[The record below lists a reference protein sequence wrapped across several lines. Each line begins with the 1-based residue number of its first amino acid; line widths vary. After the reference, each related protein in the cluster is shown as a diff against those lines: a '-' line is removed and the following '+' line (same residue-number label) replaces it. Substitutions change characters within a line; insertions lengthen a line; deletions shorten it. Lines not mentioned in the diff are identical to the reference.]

1 MDKTALFNL
10 SYGLYVLGVKNDSF
24 EFGGCIV
31 DAMLR
36 VGDPTGISNATTTS
50 ERKSMYDLSGR
61 RLEKAPAK
69 GVYILNNRKVV
80 K

>member
-1 MDKTALFNL
+1 
-10 SYGLYVLGVKNDSF
+10 
-24 EFGGCIV
+24 
-31 DAMLR
+31 MLR
-36 VGDPTGISNATTTS
+36 VGDPTGISNVTTTS